1 MSYPTPAAPQSY
13 ESEIPRADLDQA
25 RRWTLVIVGI
35 VLLVVVGGVWLKW
48 SSSKQRTESVS
59 APPPTAERV
68 AEIEELPAV
77 PPPRS
82 VSAPTPQAERV
93 AKIEKPPAPRPAK
106 PVSVPTPVPERV
118 RIFTTAN
125 FDGAVKGASKGMPV
139 VVMFYADW

>member
-1 MSYPTPAAPQSY
+1 
-13 ESEIPRADLDQA
+13 
-25 RRWTLVIVGI
+25 
-35 VLLVVVGGVWLKW
+35 LVVVGGVWLKW

-59 APPPTAERV
+59 APPPTAESIAEAEDLRVPPVADRV